1 MLLTLFLVASAS
13 LAHAQS
19 ATPDSIRTDEP
30 ALANHSF
37 WLARAQEGSLLRE
50 DRFQHA
56 TLSASLVIGASCAG
70 AKDGQAAGTVLSVGV
85 LKEIFD
91 WRRGS
96 GASRLDLL
104 ADVLGVGLGL
114 LIVNTTR

>member
-1 MLLTLFLVASAS
+1 MIALAPLS

-19 ATPDSIRTDEP
+19 ATPDSSRADEP
-30 ALANHSF
+30 ALANHTF
-37 WLARAQEGSLLRE
+37 LLPHAQEGSLLRD

-70 AKDGQAAGTVLSVGV
+70 AKDGQAAGAVLSVGV